1 MTRNKVN
8 EQRISELQIK
18 FKGFNGLGVPKK
30 WGGEE
35 KRQKKKENNCQNL
48 SKFVESYKPTDAK
61 SQRTSSTKT

>member
-30 WGGEE
+30 GGGEE
-35 KRQKKKENNCQNL
+35 KRQKKNGK
-48 SKFVESYKPTDAK
+48 
-61 SQRTSSTKT
+61 